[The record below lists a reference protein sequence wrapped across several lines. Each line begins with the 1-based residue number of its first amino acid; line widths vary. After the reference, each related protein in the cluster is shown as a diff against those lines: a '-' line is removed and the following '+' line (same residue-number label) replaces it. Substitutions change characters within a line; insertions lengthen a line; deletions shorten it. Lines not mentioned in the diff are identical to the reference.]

1 MAKENN
7 KQTPSHK
14 TTKQTKEIK
23 KQTKKI
29 AKEKKIEKKN
39 VAKQN
44 KQKAKNIA
52 THDETINSNECK
64 HIIDIYATTNTLHK
78 FRLREDYFDICKNY
92 WLIEKYIAKYG
103 LYDKES
109 PANTISAYDK
119 AIEKGYPVTISVQM
133 LKDFTLVCFA
143 EKSLAHMT
151 GLSGYL
157 NNCTYDD
164 IKDLSLLGT
173 EHKIPTLQEV
183 LDHIGNKVEVVIDII
198 NELHC
203 GKMEE
208 MVLGIVAK
216 YIEKYD
222 CFGKVAIMSTNPRTL
237 EYCADS
243 FPYVTRI
250 LKVAQFK
257 EKEYAEFK
265 TKKLTKLKYYKL
277 SKADFIAYPSANLP
291 YWRLK
296 RKKTRGV
303 IALSVKTQEEYMRVS
318 RYCDNIIFS
327 EFEPKI

>member
-1 MAKENN
+1 MAKESN
-7 KQTPSHK
+7 KQTHLHK
-14 TTKQTKEIK
+14 DNKQTKELK

-29 AKEKKIEKKN
+29 AKEKKQEKKI
-39 VAKQN
+39 VAKQT
-44 KQKAKNIA
+44 KKTAKDIVTND
-52 THDETINSNECK
+52 TMSTKECK
-64 HIIDIYATTNTLHK
+64 HIIDIYASTNTLHK

-103 LYDKES
+103 LYDKEN
-109 PANTISAYDK
+109 PANTLSAYDK

-133 LKDFTLVCFA
+133 LKDFTLVCFS

-164 IKDLSLLGT
+164 IKELNLLGT
-173 EHKIPTLQEV
+173 EHKIPTLQEA

-208 MVLGIVAK
+208 MVLGILAK
-216 YIEKYD
+216 YIEKHD
-222 CFGKVAIMSTNPRTL
+222 CFGRVAIMSTNPRTL
-237 EYCADS
+237 DYCAES

-257 EKEYAEFK
+257 EKEYAQFK
-265 TKKLTKLKYYKL
+265 TKKLTKLKYFKL

-303 IALSVKTQEEYMRVS
+303 LALSVKSQEEYMRVS